1 MGRWSYSS
9 RWTVEECKSITIKFL
24 NKHHYF
30 NGSVRWGGM
39 NWSRNGEQTGSIGFV
54 VSTVEGDEYIR
65 FQYTQTDRH
74 TQEKTELDY
83 NVRLVWTP
91 CHFGGR
97 RWWFICPLVV
107 NGYACNRRVGVLYLA
122 SGKYFGCRHCHN
134 LTYQSSKEHDKRLD
148 AFKKNP
154 ELLMAFLD
162 SKDSTKRL
170 LAMKAGVKYIKEGL
184 L

>member
-9 RWTVEECKSITIKFL
+9 RSTTNECKSISTKFL
-24 NKHHYF
+24 NEHHYF
-30 NGSVRWGGM
+30 NGGVRWGGM

-74 TQEKTELDY
+74 TEEKTELDY
-83 NVRLVWTP
+83 KARLDWTS

-107 NGYACNRRVGVLYLA
+107 NGRVCNHRVGVLYLG
-122 SGKYFGCRHCHN
+122 SGKYFGCRHCYN
-134 LTYQSSKEHDKRLD
+134 LTYESSKESHKFDSMFLKMGVDPKMGKQLFKRG
-148 AFKKNP
+148 F
-154 ELLMAFLD
+154 
-162 SKDSTKRL
+162 
-170 LAMKAGVKYIKEGL
+170 
-184 L
+184 